1 MRERRRKTFN
11 QSYNSGFQIGR
22 YSSIVVGGLLVASLF
37 VFASLINT
45 RTVYKQDEINALTAK
60 KQDLEKERERLQYE
74 ANRLQSIQEI
84 QKTSG
89 QSSDTKFV
97 PVQKINYL
105 PSSSV
110 ALR

>member
-1 MRERRRKTFN
+1 MRERKRKAFN
-11 QSYNSGFQIGR
+11 QNYNSGFKIGR
-22 YSSIVVGGLLVASLF
+22 YSSVVVGCLLVASLF

-60 KQDLEKERERLQYE
+60 KIDLEKERERLQYE

-84 QKTSG
+84 QKTSNQG
-89 QSSDTKFV
+89 SGSTMV
-97 PVQKINYL
+97 PVKKINYL
-105 PSSSV
+105 PSSNV